1 MRRTLATISAT
12 TVLSLL
18 LAAPAQARD
27 ELVIGISQF
36 PTGFHPNTHSHVAL
50 SWIMG
55 MTRRPFTAYDKDWE
69 LTCLLCTELPSFE
82 QGTARLTEKP
92 DGTPTIAVDYTIQ
105 PEATWGDGTPITT
118 EDVMFTWEIGR
129 VEESGVGNL
138 EMYRSMER
146 IEIHDDKRFTVH
158 RDRRECGFEGIGDFR
173 PVPAHLEREAFAD
186 PAEYAQRS
194 LYETDTTNPGLYFG
208 PYRIT
213 RVDPGALVVLERNPT
228 WWGKEP
234 AFDRITFKIFENT
247 SALEAN
253 LLSGNIDYI
262 AGEAGISLD
271 QALGFEKRHGDK
283 YEIIYKPGLL
293 YEHID
298 LRLDNPILADVR
310 VRQALLH
317 ATDREA
323 LSDRLFEGKQP
334 VAHTS
339 VHPLDAVFFE
349 DVPVYPFDP
358 DRAVALL
365 EEAGWTEIRDGI
377 RHNAAGERLTLEI
390 MTTAGN
396 RVRELVEQIL
406 QSMWRDVG
414 VDLRIRNEPPR
425 VLFGQTLRERRFP
438 DMAMFAWFSAPENIP
453 RSSLHSDM
461 VPTEA
466 NGFSGQNYTG
476 YNNPEMDETL
486 EALRVQCDDDD
497 QTALWNRLQ
506 TIYAEDLPVLPL
518 YFRSN
523 AYIMPQ
529 WLEGVTPTGHL
540 NPSSL
545 WVENWTVAE

>member
-1 MRRTLATISAT
+1 MKTTRAAAALA
-12 TVLSLL
+12 VGLGLM
-18 LAAPAQARD
+18 LAAPANARD

-36 PTGFHPNTHSHVAL
+36 PTGFHPNTNSHVAL
-50 SWIMG
+50 SLIMG

-69 LTCLLCTELPSFE
+69 LVCLLCTELPSLE
-82 QGTARLTEKP
+82 QGTARFTEKD
-92 DGTPTIAVDYTIQ
+92 DGTPTIAVDYAIQ

-129 VEESGVGNL
+129 VPESGVGNL
-138 EMYRSMER
+138 EMYRTMER
-146 IEIHDDKRFTVH
+146 IEVHDDKRFTIH
-158 RDRRECGFEGIGDFR
+158 LDRRECGFEGIGDFR
-173 PVPAHLEREAFAD
+173 PVPAHLERDAFAD

-208 PYRIT
+208 PYRVT

-262 AGEAGISLD
+262 AGESGISLD
-271 QALGFEKRHGDK
+271 QALGFEKRHADK
-283 YEIIYKPGLL
+283 YQIVYKAGLL

-298 LRLDNPILADVR
+298 LRLDNPILSDRSVR
-310 VRQALLH
+310 RALLH
-317 ATDREA
+317 ATDRDAISE
-323 LSDRLFEGKQP
+323 RLFEGKQP
-334 VAHTS
+334 VAHTNI
-339 VHPLDAVFFE
+339 HPADAVFFE
-349 DVPVYPFDP
+349 DVPKYAFDP
-358 DRAVALL
+358 DRAVELL
-365 EEAGWTEIRDGI
+365 EEAGWTDIRDGI
-377 RHNAAGERLTLEI
+377 RHNAAGDRLTLEI
-390 MTTAGN
+390 MTTSGN
-396 RVRELVEQIL
+396 RVRELVQQVL

-414 VDLRIRNEPPR
+414 IDLRIRNEPPR

-438 DMAMFAWFSAPENIP
+438 NMAMFAWLSVPENIP
-453 RSSLHSDM
+453 RTALHSDM
-461 VPTEA
+461 IPNEA

-476 YNNPEMDETL
+476 YINPEMDETL
-486 EALRVQCDDDD
+486 EALRVQCGDEE
-497 QTALWNRLQ
+497 QTTLWNRVQ
-506 TIYAEDLPVLPL
+506 TMYAEDLPVLPL

-523 AYIMPQ
+523 PYIMPK
-529 WLEGVTPTGHL
+529 WLQGVTPTGHL